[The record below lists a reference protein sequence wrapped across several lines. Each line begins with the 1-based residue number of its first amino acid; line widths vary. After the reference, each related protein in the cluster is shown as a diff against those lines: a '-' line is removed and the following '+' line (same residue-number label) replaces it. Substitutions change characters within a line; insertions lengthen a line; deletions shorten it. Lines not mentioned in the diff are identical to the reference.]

1 MTQYNVTGMSCAA
14 CSARVEKAV
23 SRVPG
28 VTSCSVSLLTNSMG
42 VEGSA
47 APQDIIAAVQAVGSQ
62 VLWPD
67 DALHRQLV
75 KALPSAVSERIQLAK
90 AENITAQPFDAVIFH
105 GDSDQLRALCEAV
118 AARDGAIVSVQ
129 GFARGESNILLER
142 LYIERSLSVNTAAA
156 GGNASLMTIG

>member
-1 MTQYNVTGMSCAA
+1 
-14 CSARVEKAV
+14 
-23 SRVPG
+23 
-28 VTSCSVSLLTNSMG
+28 
-42 VEGSA
+42 
-47 APQDIIAAVQAVGSQ
+47 
-62 VLWPD
+62 
-67 DALHRQLV
+67 
-75 KALPSAVSERIQLAK
+75 
-90 AENITAQPFDAVIFH
+90 ITAQPFDAVIFH